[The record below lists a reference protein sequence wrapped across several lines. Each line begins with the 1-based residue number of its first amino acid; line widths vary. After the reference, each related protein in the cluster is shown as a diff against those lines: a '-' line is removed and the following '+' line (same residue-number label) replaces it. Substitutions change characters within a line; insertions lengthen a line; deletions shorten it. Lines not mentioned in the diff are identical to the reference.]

1 MTLRAKFVVQD
12 VNRSIDGA
20 GQSSQEHVR
29 LRPVYSSDPES
40 ENAQWSK
47 WTPAGS
53 IELHIN
59 NPGAFGKLPLGKEF
73 YVDFIAAEVT
83 D

>member
-1 MTLRAKFVVQD
+1 MPELRAKFIVQD
-12 VNRSIDGA
+12 VNRSIDNEGKP
-20 GQSSQEHVR
+20 SQEHVR

-47 WTPAGS
+47 WTPSGS

-59 NPGAFGKLPLGKEF
+59 NTAAFGRLPLGKEF
-73 YVDFIAAEVT
+73 YVDFTPAE
-83 D
+83 